1 MQITKLL
8 GMSWVVVV
16 LAGVVACGG
25 GAPAEPATPAEATA
39 SSGDEEEYAEEEGVE
54 EEAEEEAAP
63 SGPGQITLVT
73 KVAND
78 VVVVPVQVLGADG
91 AVAAEGN
98 SGTQFTLAAGSY
110 TAVASIS
117 DEAVML
123 DKPSVRHRFDVS
135 PGDSRTETVRFPY
148 ARVKFAVT
156 INGRAHTKGTVALKR
171 NGAVVATIDV
181 AAADFATITP
191 GRYEGIVKS
200 GNTEI
205 SLPEV
210 LIPEESTRT
219 IPLTLTL

>member
-1 MQITKLL
+1 MKITKLL
-8 GMSWVVVV
+8 GISWVVVV

-25 GAPAEPATPAEATA
+25 GAPAEPAAPPEAPV
-39 SSGDEEEYAEEEGVE
+39 SSGDEEEYADEEV
-54 EEAEEEAAP
+54 EAEPEAEAAP

-78 VVVVPVQVLGADG
+78 AVVLRVQVLGADG
-91 AVAAEGN
+91 AVAAEGD
-98 SGTQFTLAAGSY
+98 SGTLFTLAAGSY

-148 ARVKFAVT
+148 ARVKFSVT
-156 INGRAHTKGTVALKR
+156 INGRAQTKGTVALKR

-191 GRYEGIVKS
+191 GRYEGVVKS
-200 GNTEI
+200 GNAEI
-205 SLPEV
+205 TLPEV